1 MNLEQLVLAVSYPGI
16 FAIVLIETGFL
27 VGFALPGDS
36 LLIAVGLLA
45 AAKKISLPLA
55 LLMLFVGSFLGNNL
69 GYWWGMKLGPALERR
84 VKREE
89 LEKAYAL
96 FRRFGVLAIFI
107 APWVPVV
114 RALVPFVAGATRIP
128 WPRFVL
134 LTFLACLLWT
144 QGLTLL
150 AYSVGQL
157 IPDLEK
163 YIYLIIL
170 AGALFGVLLGLPR
183 LLRRRAAKEPE

>member
-1 MNLEQLVLAVSYPGI
+1 MDLERLVLSVSYPGI
-16 FAIVLIETGFL
+16 FAIVLVETGFL

-45 AAKKISLPLA
+45 AAHKISLPLA
-55 LLMLFVGSFLGNNL
+55 LAALFVGSFLGNNL
-69 GYWWGMKLGPALERR
+69 GYWWGLRLGPALERR
-84 VKREE
+84 VRREE

-128 WPRFVL
+128 WPRFVV
-134 LTFLACLLWT
+134 LTFFSSLLWT

-150 AYSVGQL
+150 AYCVGRL

-163 YIYLIIL
+163 YVYLVLL
-170 AGALFGVLLGLPR
+170 AGALFGVLMGLPR
-183 LLRRRAAKEPE
+183 LLRRRQAEKSE

>member
-55 LLMLFVGSFLGNNL
+55 LFVLFWGSFLGNNL

-128 WPRFVL
+128 WGRFAL

-170 AGALFGVLLGLPR
+170 AGALLGALMGLPR
-183 LLRRRAAKEPE
+183 LLRRKAVKEPE

>member
-1 MNLEQLVLAVSYPGI
+1 MNLEQLVLSVSYPGI

-55 LLMLFVGSFLGNNL
+55 LLVLFVGSFLGNNL

-134 LTFLACLLWT
+134 LTFLSCLLWT

-170 AGALFGVLLGLPR
+170 AGALLGALMGLPR
-183 LLRRRAAKEPE
+183 LLRRRTAKEPD

>member
-55 LLMLFVGSFLGNNL
+55 LFMLFAGSFLGNNL

-84 VKREE
+84 VRREE

-114 RALVPFVAGATRIP
+114 RALVPFVAGATRIS
-128 WPRFVL
+128 WPRFAL
-134 LTFLACLLWT
+134 LTFLSCLLWT

-170 AGALFGVLLGLPR
+170 AGALLGALMGLPR
-183 LLRRRAAKEPE
+183 LLRRRTVKEPE